1 MVEQERESVGHGYYL
16 TRIERVEEESQETR
30 LGNKEKSK
38 GGGGGREGR
47 KCDKRQETRG

>member
-1 MVEQERESVGHGYYL
+1 M

-38 GGGGGREGR
+38 GDGGGREGR
-47 KCDKRQETRG
+47 NATRGKKQEGRRGYG